1 MGYTCGR
8 KHTEESLRD
17 IAKLYNTRSEFQK
30 NDSGAYGSAKRKG
43 KLFLDSICSHMTSS
57 YSTPQLICKKIMEE
71 LLGVKCLYNTRSII
85 KPYELDI
92 YFPEFKLAIEYNG
105 NKWHKSD
112 DVINRDNNKT
122 ILCNK
127 NEITLIIIK
136 ENNRHY
142 EKDIKI
148 QLIDHLDIINKI
160 TNNNFIELDIN
171 QISCFDVFED
181 IINKKDIDGIK
192 NKIKKCSSIV
202 EFQKKYIFEYSFLR
216 RNKKLELLE
225 NIRKHKEDS
234 EEELLEKCKKI
245 SDYSEF
251 IKIHHNLYQ
260 KCKRRNLLEKATSHM
275 HKTNKKY
282 RNHTNDD
289 LIKLANKFKLKS
301 YLKNENKAL
310 YSELIKRNI
319 INLVTYEPNFI
330 YKYTKTI
337 LKEKKL
343 EKCFE
348 EAKRYDNYH
357 DFKNDED
364 LYNRCVKYK
373 IIKKISKNFIISNID
388 DIILKESKKYKNFNE
403 FTESVWYL
411 KSKKIKGLIRKVK
424 KQNNWTFTK
433 KGKLNYI
440 EKFPNIVK
448 MINDGVELNVI
459 FKITKINKTTLWRL
473 KVQMH
478 KSKIL
483 KVGFNHK
490 KMINTI

>member
-8 KHTEESLRD
+8 KHTEESLTE
-17 IAKLYNTRSEFQK
+17 IAKLYNTRSDFQK
-30 NDSGAYGSAKRKG
+30 NDPGAYGSAKRRG
-43 KLFLDSICSHMTSS
+43 KLFLDYICSHMVSS

-71 LLGVKCLYNTRSII
+71 LLGEKCLYNTRAII

-105 NKWHKSD
+105 KGWHKYD
-112 DVINRDNNKT
+112 DVIKRDNNKN

-127 NEITLIIIK
+127 NGITLIIIK
-136 ENNRHY
+136 ENNRDY
-142 EKDIKI
+142 EKDVKI

-160 TNNNFIELDIN
+160 TNNNFIESDIY

-181 IINKKDIDGIK
+181 IIKKNDIDEIK
-192 NKIKKCSSIV
+192 NKIKNCSSII
-202 EFQKKYIFEYSFLR
+202 EFQKKYSFEYNFLR
-216 RNKKLELLE
+216 RNKKLQLLE
-225 NIRKHKEDS
+225 CIRKTKEDS

-260 KCKRRNLLEKATSHM
+260 KCKIRNLLEKATSHM

-282 RNHTNDD
+282 RSHSNDD
-289 LIKLANKFKLKS
+289 LIKLANKFQLKS
-301 YLKNENKAL
+301 YLKNQNKAL
-310 YSELIKRNI
+310 YLELIKRDI
-319 INLVTYEPNFI
+319 LNLVTYEPNFI
-330 YKYTKTI
+330 YKHTNKI

-348 EAKRYDNYH
+348 DAKKYDNYH

-373 IIKKISKNFIISNID
+373 IIKKITETFTKNNIN

-403 FTESVWYL
+403 FTKSIWYM
-411 KSKKIKGLIRKVK
+411 KTKHIKGLIQKIK
-424 KQNNWTFTK
+424 KENNWSLTK

-448 MINDGVELNVI
+448 MINNNVELNDI
-459 FKITKINKTTLWRL
+459 FKITKINKTTLWRI

-478 KSKIL
+478 KSGIL
-483 KVGFNHK
+483 KVGYNQK
-490 KMINTI
+490 KDK